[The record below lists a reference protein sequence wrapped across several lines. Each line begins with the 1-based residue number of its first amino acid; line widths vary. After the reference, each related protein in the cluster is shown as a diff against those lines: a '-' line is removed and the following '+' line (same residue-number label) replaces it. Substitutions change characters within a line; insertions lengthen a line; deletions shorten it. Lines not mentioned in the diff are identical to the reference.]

1 MKRIYFF
8 LILSV
13 FFPWVIS
20 SDAHSSPSW
29 KTMMPGLE
37 ELRWNTRD
45 SKGNSVTLQLYKI
58 EPKKFRFQVAQ
69 AKDFKL
75 ESLSAK
81 EMVEHTGGLLAINA
95 SFFDSFYKPL
105 GLVVQDGKLANPL
118 RPVSWWAVFA
128 VDKNHLPRVVRS
140 KDFQLSAEV
149 ELAVQVGPRL
159 VEEGRPIV
167 TKNNVS
173 KKSFVA
179 VTYHHEVILGVT
191 EEGIIDSNDLSKI
204 LAEEIKVRQALN
216 LDGGGSTQLYARF
229 NSYEKEVPGFTAVAN
244 GIVVLPRK

>member
-1 MKRIYFF
+1 MKRVYFF
-8 LILSV
+8 LILSIL
-13 FFPWVIS
+13 FPWAVS
-20 SDAHSSPSW
+20 SDAHSSPPW
-29 KTMMPGLE
+29 RAVMPGLE
-37 ELRWNTRD
+37 EVRWSTHD
-45 SKGNSVTLQLYKI
+45 SKGNSVVLQLYKI

-95 SFFDSFYKPL
+95 SFFDPFYKPL
-105 GLVVQDGKLANPL
+105 GLVVRDGRLVNPL
-118 RPVSWWAVFA
+118 RPVSWWAVFT
-128 VDKNHLPRVVRS
+128 VDKNHLPRIVRS
-140 KDFQLSAEV
+140 KNFQLSPEV

-191 EEGIIDSNDLSKI
+191 EDGIIDSNDLSKI

-229 NSYEKEVPGFTAVAN
+229 NSYEKRIPGITPVAN
-244 GIVVLPRK
+244 GIVVSPRK